1 MSKPASNNSHRQAFQ
16 KLLEYARRGDD
27 FEPGANTGTG
37 QSDQWS
43 GVTFR
48 LGEDRLA
55 CNIGRVQEIL
65 QPPAA
70 TSVPGS
76 KPWILGLANV
86 RGALMTV
93 VDLPWFLTGKPS
105 QLTARSR
112 VLATSLHKAP
122 LGLLIDEVF
131 GQRHFL
137 ASDAS
142 EPELAAD
149 SPLHAVVRHKH
160 QVGSETWHELDLDRL
175 FRSPEFVNGA
185 ANQ

>member
-1 MSKPASNNSHRQAFQ
+1 MTTNSHKRAFQ
-16 KLLEYARRGDD
+16 KLLEYSRRAEE
-27 FEPGANTGTG
+27 FEPGVNSGTG

-48 LGEDRLA
+48 LGDERLT

-65 QPPAA
+65 TPPAA
-70 TSVPGS
+70 TSVPGA

-93 VDLPWFLTGKPS
+93 VDLPWYLTGKPTS
-105 QLTARSR
+105 VTPRSR
-112 VLATSLHKAP
+112 VLATSFNKAP
-122 LGLLIDEVF
+122 LGLLIDEVY

-142 EPELAAD
+142 DPSLPDA
-149 SPLHAVVRHKH
+149 SPLRAVVRFRH

-175 FRSPEFVNGA
+175 FRSAEFANGA
-185 ANQ
+185 AS